1 MSKLILVIAIF
12 GVCLVGSVIFLK
24 QTVVSPSAQ
33 VGVTISENA
42 AIELVRRLPEV
53 HDFATKVETAFGG
66 ERRVSYRVER
76 DSNNKMLKVSVFESS
91 SEKDTVWQ
99 RFYVSDD
106 SKTILVE
113 NNLTGEIEP
122 YFDN

>member
-1 MSKLILVIAIF
+1 M
-12 GVCLVGSVIFLK
+12 GSVIFFK
-24 QTVVSPSAQ
+24 QTVVSPSIQ
-33 VGVTISENA
+33 SEVVISDNA
-42 AIELVRRLPEV
+42 AVELVSRLPEV
-53 HDFATKVETAFGG
+53 RDFTFKVDTMFGG
-66 ERRVSYRVER
+66 ARRVSYRVER
-76 DSNNKMLKVSVFESS
+76 DNNNKMLKVSVFESS